1 MFREF
6 FQSLQDKKYMDR
18 QPRIMNLSN
27 INKQTRKH
35 SSMLLLYFVRY
46 VHTNINKTCM
56 QNGLIQKLNRNK
68 ERLETVSHILQ

>member
-46 VHTNINKTCM
+46 VHTNINKTCT